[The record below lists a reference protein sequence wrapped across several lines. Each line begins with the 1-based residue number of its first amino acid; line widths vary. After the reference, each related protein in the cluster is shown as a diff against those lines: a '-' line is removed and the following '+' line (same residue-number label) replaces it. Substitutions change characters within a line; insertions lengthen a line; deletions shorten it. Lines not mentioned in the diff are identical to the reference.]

1 MVRFRTMKIKEEP
14 MAGEYEKIICE
25 RKGPNGEALWITF
38 NDEKMMNALSDTMQK
53 ELLSVLTDVAFDN
66 DIRCIV
72 LKGAGEKA
80 FSSGG
85 DINLF
90 QSLNHVSGYDFAYG
104 RGNTIQ
110 HLMNYMEKPVIAA
123 VNGFCFAGGM
133 ELALCCD
140 FIYASESAKFG
151 LLEINLG
158 LLAGWGG
165 TVRLPRKIPVNRAK
179 EMIYRGE
186 IISAEE
192 AYRWGLLNRVL
203 PTREALYLEV
213 DKIVAEM
220 MAKPP
225 LSLRAAKNV
234 INNSITC
241 DSMEA
246 ALAIERGAVTWL
258 TASEDSKEGV
268 AAFVEKRKPTFKGM

>member
-1 MVRFRTMKIKEEP
+1 MK
-14 MAGEYEKIICE
+14 EYKSLICE
-25 RKGPNGEALWITF
+25 RKGPKEEVLWITL
-38 NDEKMMNALSDTMQK
+38 NDEKKMNSLSDVMQQ
-53 ELLSVLTDVAFDN
+53 ELLNVLEDIAFDN
-66 DIRCIV
+66 EIRCVV
-72 LKGAGEKA
+72 LKGAGDKS
-80 FSSGG
+80 FCSGG

-90 QSLNHVSGYDFAYG
+90 QTLNVVSAYDFSYE
-104 RGNTIQ
+104 RGNRIQ

-123 VNGFCFAGGM
+123 VNGYCFAGGM

-140 FIYASESAKFG
+140 FIYASSSAKFG

-186 IISAEE
+186 VVNAEE
-192 AYRWGLLNRVL
+192 AFRWGLLNRVL
-203 PTREALYLEV
+203 PSKEELYDEV
-213 DKIVAEM
+213 EKIVSEM
-220 MAKPP
+220 IAKPP

-241 DSMEA
+241 ESIEA
-246 ALAIERGAVTWL
+246 ALSVERGAVMWL
-258 TASEDSKEGV
+258 LSSQDSKEGV
-268 AAFVEKRKPTFKGM
+268 SAFVEKRKASFEGK

>member
-1 MVRFRTMKIKEEP
+1 MSTTYK
-14 MAGEYEKIICE
+14 KIICE
-25 RKGPNGEALWITF
+25 RKGPNQEVLWITL
-38 NDEKMMNALSDTMQK
+38 NDEKMMNALSDTMQQ
-53 ELLSVLTDVAFDN
+53 ELLCILEEIAFDN
-66 DIRCIV
+66 DIRCVV
-72 LKGAGEKA
+72 LKGAGDKA

-85 DINLF
+85 DIKLF
-90 QSLNHVSGYDFAYG
+90 KSLNVVSAYDLSYQ

-123 VNGFCFAGGM
+123 VNGYCFAGGM
-133 ELALCCD
+133 ELALSCD

-158 LLAGWGG
+158 LLPGWGG

-186 IISAEE
+186 IIDARE
-192 AYRWGLLNRVL
+192 AYQWGLVNRVL
-203 PTREALYLEV
+203 PSEEDLYKEV
-213 DKIVAEM
+213 EKAVSDM

-241 DSMEA
+241 ESMEA
-246 ALAIERGAVTWL
+246 ALAIERGAVMWL
-258 TASEDSKEGV
+258 VSSEDSKEGV
-268 AAFVEKRKPTFKGM
+268 DAFVGKRKPNFKGR

>member
-1 MVRFRTMKIKEEP
+1 MSE
-14 MAGEYEKIICE
+14 EYEKIICE
-25 RKGPNGEALWITF
+25 RKGEHNEVLWITL
-38 NDEKMMNALSDTMQK
+38 NDEKMMNALSDTMQQEFLDILK
-53 ELLSVLTDVAFDN
+53 EIAFDN
-66 DIRCIV
+66 DIRCVV
-72 LKGAGEKA
+72 LRGAGDKA

-85 DINLF
+85 DIKLF
-90 QSLNHVSGYDFAYG
+90 QSLNIVSGYDLAYS
-104 RGNTIQ
+104 RGNSIQ

-123 VNGFCFAGGM
+123 VNGYCFAGGM
-133 ELALCCD
+133 ELVLCCD
-140 FIYASESAKFG
+140 FIYASQSAKFG

-192 AYRWGLLNRVL
+192 AYQWGLVNRVL
-203 PTREALYLEV
+203 PSKEALYEEV
-213 DKIVAEM
+213 EKVVAEM
-220 MAKPP
+220 MAKPS

-241 DSMEA
+241 DSIEA
-246 ALAIERGAVTWL
+246 ALAIERGSIMWL
-258 TASEDSKEGV
+258 TSSEDSKEGV
-268 AAFVEKRKPTFKGM
+268 AAFVEKRKPKFKGM

>member
-1 MVRFRTMKIKEEP
+1 MKS
-14 MAGEYEKIICE
+14 EYDKLLCE
-25 RKGPNGEALWITF
+25 RKGSNGEVLWITL
-38 NDEKMMNALSDTMQK
+38 NDEKMMNSLSDTMQQ
-53 ELLSVLTDVAFDN
+53 ELLQLLKDIAFDN
-66 DIRCIV
+66 EIRCMV
-72 LKGAGEKA
+72 LKGAGQKA

-90 QSLNHVSGYDFAYG
+90 QSLNIVSGYDFSYV
-104 RGNTIQ
+104 RGNSIQ
-110 HLMNYMEKPVIAA
+110 HLMNYMEKPIIAA
-123 VNGFCFAGGM
+123 VNGYCFAGGL

-140 FIYASESAKFG
+140 FIYASQSAKFG

-186 IISAEE
+186 IINAQE
-192 AYRWGLLNRVL
+192 AYQWGLVNRVL
-203 PTREALYLEV
+203 PTDTELYEEV
-213 DKIVAEM
+213 EKVVSEM

-225 LSLRAAKNV
+225 LALRSAKNV

-258 TASEDSKEGV
+258 TRSEDSKEGV
-268 AAFVEKRKPTFKGM
+268 AAFVEKRKPKFKGM

>member
-1 MVRFRTMKIKEEP
+1 MET
-14 MAGEYEKIICE
+14 EYEKLLCE
-25 RKGPNGEALWITF
+25 RTGPNREVLWVTL
-38 NDEKMMNALSDTMQK
+38 NDEKMMNSLSDTMQQ
-53 ELLSVLTDVAFDN
+53 ELLQLFKDIAFDN
-66 DIRCIV
+66 EIRCVV
-72 LKGAGEKA
+72 LKGAGDKA

-90 QSLNHVSGYDFAYG
+90 QSFNLVSGYDFSYV
-104 RGNTIQ
+104 RGNSTQ
-110 HLMNYMEKPVIAA
+110 HLMNYMEKPIIAA
-123 VNGFCFAGGM
+123 VNGFCFAGGL

-186 IISAEE
+186 IINAQE
-192 AYRWGLLNRVL
+192 AYQWGLVNRVL
-203 PTREALYLEV
+203 PSGKELYDEV
-213 DKIVAEM
+213 EKVVSEM
-220 MAKPP
+220 ISKPP
-225 LSLRAAKNV
+225 LALRSAKNV

-246 ALAIERGAVTWL
+246 ALAIERGAL
-258 TASEDSKEGV
+258 TLLTCSEDSKEGV
-268 AAFVEKRKPTFKGM
+268 AAFVEKRKPNFKGI